1 MKKIYHLNTCST
13 NRRIIKSLT
22 NIEDFEFQEIKKQP
36 VTEQQLTEMHR
47 LAGSYEAL
55 FSKKAVLYKTLDLK
69 NKNLT
74 EADYKKYILEHY
86 SFLNRPV
93 FIIDQEIFVGNHPK
107 VIEKLQTVTI
117 QDAGHMLHHDQAE
130 ALAQH
135 LEDFLAQ

>member
-13 NRRIIKSLT
+13 NRRIIKSLPNT
-22 NIEDFEFQEIKKQP
+22 EDFEFQEIKKQP

-107 VIEKLQTVTI
+107 TIEKLIEKLTP
-117 QDAGHMLHHDQAE
+117 
-130 ALAQH
+130 
-135 LEDFLAQ
+135 

>member
-107 VIEKLQTVTI
+107 TI
-117 QDAGHMLHHDQAE
+117 E
-130 ALAQH
+130 ALIKRLVSLSKKPLGNSH
-135 LEDFLAQ
+135 